1 MKSSSSGVLGH
12 GDGLWDWNLVSDRIH
27 FSPGWRSLV
36 GCEEHQL
43 GNTAEAWFQ
52 RIDPEDLGAVKRV
65 LEGAVTAGPDEFE
78 LRHRILHEDGSYRWV
93 SCRGVIQWNAE
104 GEAVRISGCHADVTA
119 EAGSDPQT
127 GLPNRLLLID
137 RLGRSIERAVR
148 YPGFH
153 FAVVSIELARQ
164 GGREASVTGADPL
177 LNAVA
182 RRLETC
188 LRAREAHPTLRN
200 NDLVARVDGDQF
212 VILLD
217 GLKELGHATVAADR
231 ILAEVLAPYRIG
243 TREMRVSASLGIAL
257 SATAYERADD
267 ALRDADTALHRAKL
281 LGGNR
286 CEVFDTEALRSVQAE
301 LQLESDLL
309 VAIERGEFLLFY
321 QPIVS
326 LSSNQILGF
335 EALVRWQ
342 HPVLGLLPP
351 VEFVPI
357 AEKIGFIVPLGNWVV
372 REACRQ
378 LKVWQ
383 NELPNPRDLWV
394 AVNLSSAQLSHPG
407 LVDDVDKALRDAEL
421 EPRCLTLELTESL
434 AMENPA
440 AVQTLLMQLRAKGV
454 RVSVDDF
461 GTGHSALAYL
471 RQLPLDVLKVDRS
484 FVRGIETNKDM
495 KSILAAV
502 TAMTRELGLQLVA
515 EGVEKNEQLELLR
528 SLNCDSGQGYLFSKP
543 VDGQTA
549 VTLLTADRPEP
560 TSQPAPVT
568 NRALQSRQPRTISKL
583 LATAAAL
590 AVVASVGLPRFFGDQ
605 AVPQLPTAPQPVQP
619 PDVAPAI
626 PQPPP
631 TNEINASPALPID
644 APAPA
649 RVPSVVSPPPAAAAV
664 RGNAGRTSSPPT
676 IYRIDRARP
685 SWFLS
690 VPAVPAT
697 AGRGRAAVRRAQ
709 HQSCPFT
716 SCTNIASAVA
726 GDSLS
731 SRPWASPTFL
741 ATQAKPR
748 TPSISGTISSCTNW
762 MATVSRSGPPKR
774 PIASKSRK
782 PQARAITWPDWWR
795 ASRASESNAAAKLAR
810 DGGRR
815 PLLTTT
821 RVLARPQR

>member
-1 MKSSSSGVLGH
+1 M
-12 GDGLWDWNLVSDRIH
+12 
-27 FSPGWRSLV
+27 
-36 GCEEHQL
+36 
-43 GNTAEAWFQ
+43 
-52 RIDPEDLGAVKRV
+52 
-65 LEGAVTAGPDEFE
+65 
-78 LRHRILHEDGSYRWV
+78 
-93 SCRGVIQWNAE
+93 
-104 GEAVRISGCHADVTA
+104 
-119 EAGSDPQT
+119 
-127 GLPNRLLLID
+127 
-137 RLGRSIERAVR
+137 
-148 YPGFH
+148 
-153 FAVVSIELARQ
+153 
-164 GGREASVTGADPL
+164 

-200 NDLVARVDGDQF
+200 NDLVARLEGDQF

-217 GLKELGHATVAADR
+217 GLKELGHAMVAAER

-286 CEVFDTEALRSVQAE
+286 CEVFDTAALRSVQAE
-301 LQLESDLL
+301 LQLESDLRG
-309 VAIERGEFLLFY
+309 AIERDEFVLFY

-342 HPVLGLLPP
+342 HPVLGLIPP
-351 VEFVPI
+351 TEFVPI
-357 AEKIGFIVPLGNWVV
+357 AEKTGFIVPLGNWVL

-383 NELPNPRDLWV
+383 NELPSPRDLWV
-394 AVNLSSAQLSHPG
+394 SVNLSSAQLGHPG
-407 LVDDVDKALRDAEL
+407 LVDDIDAALRDAAL
-421 EPRCLTLELTESL
+421 EPRCLILELTESL

-440 AVQTLLMQLRAKGV
+440 AVQTLLMQLRARGI
-454 RVSVDDF
+454 RISVDDF

-484 FVRGIETNKDM
+484 FVRGIEANTDM

-528 SLNCDSGQGYLFSKP
+528 SLDCDSGQGYLFSKP

-549 VTLLTADRPEP
+549 GALLTADRPEP
-560 TSQPAPVT
+560 TSQPAPAT
-568 NRALQSRQPRTISKL
+568 NRAEQSRQPRTISKV
-583 LATAAAL
+583 LATAAVL

-619 PDVAPAI
+619 PDIAQAI

-631 TNEINASPALPID
+631 TNEINASPAIPID
-644 APAPA
+644 APAPV

-676 IYRIDRARP
+676 TTASTVQTELVP
-685 SWFLS
+685 V
-690 VPAVPAT
+690 VPAVPAARL
-697 AGRGRAAVRRAQ
+697 AGAVPGTPSATPVTSVHVVHQHRLGSCRGQLVVSPVGVSYVPGDPGEAKDAFNLGHNQ
-709 HQSCPFT
+709 FLHELD
-716 SCTNIASAVA
+716 
-726 GDSLS
+726 GDSLTIRS
-731 SRPWASPTFL
+731 TEKAYRFKVAE
-741 ATQAKPR
+741 ATGV
-748 TPSISGTISSCTNW
+748 TGDHL
-762 MATVSRSGPPKR
+762 GP
-774 PIASKSRK
+774 IGGEHHALRK
-782 PQARAITWPDWWR
+782 VAPP
-795 ASRASESNAAAKLAR
+795 AKLAC

-815 PLLTTT
+815 PLLATT
-821 RVLARPQR
+821 RVLARPQRREVAAADTFGLRPQRRDGGGGERELGRGSRDRPQLAHQPVDDTPRRPAGEDVGQRRDSRGFALERGTMECARRDLGAQQVRRADLHPGRAKRHRSGNTSGIRDSAGGDDGHTHCLHDLRHQGEGAHLCAEIGRQEQTAMAPGFDALGDRRRPRRVPRASVPRRPWLRRR